1 MKIEAWKKRE
11 IREYTIMFA
20 TLVGLRIDHDGL
32 IRTLHSFHLI
42 QIAVRKEECHG
53 YRRSVPV
60 LACDRPNKNVIPKIN
75 ENKKN

>member
-1 MKIEAWKKRE
+1 
-11 IREYTIMFA
+11 MFA
-20 TLVGLRIDHDGL
+20 TLFGLRIDDDGL

-60 LACDRPNKNVIPKIN
+60 IDQNVIPRNN
-75 ENKKN
+75 ENNKN